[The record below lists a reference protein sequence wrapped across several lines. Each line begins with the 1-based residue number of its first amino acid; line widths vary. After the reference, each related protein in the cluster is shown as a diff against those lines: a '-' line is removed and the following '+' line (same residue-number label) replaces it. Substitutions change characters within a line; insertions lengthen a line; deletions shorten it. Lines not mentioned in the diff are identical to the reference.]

1 VDQQTYQQIL
11 ADAIQSEVEAQ
22 TFYLSVAEKTEN
34 SFLKEL
40 FLSFSKEEQKHRH
53 ILERFRDRP
62 SEAINFT
69 KVPDFHVAETVE
81 TPKLTMDMRPQDAIA
96 LAMKKEQEAMEHYT
110 QLANACTD
118 SEHKNLFL
126 ELAAMEGEHK
136 HRMEAAFVDIG
147 YPEVW

>member
-1 VDQQTYQQIL
+1 MDQQTYQQIL
-11 ADAIQSEVEAQ
+11 ADAIQSEIDAQ
-22 TFYLSVAEKTEN
+22 TFYLSVAEKTGN

-40 FLSFSKEEQKHRH
+40 FLSFSKEEKKHRH
-53 ILERFRDRP
+53 ILERFRDKP
-62 SEAINFT
+62 TEAINFT

-81 TPKLTMDMRPQDAIA
+81 APELTTDMRPQDAIA

-110 QLANACTD
+110 QLADACTD
-118 SEHKNLFL
+118 PETRNVFI